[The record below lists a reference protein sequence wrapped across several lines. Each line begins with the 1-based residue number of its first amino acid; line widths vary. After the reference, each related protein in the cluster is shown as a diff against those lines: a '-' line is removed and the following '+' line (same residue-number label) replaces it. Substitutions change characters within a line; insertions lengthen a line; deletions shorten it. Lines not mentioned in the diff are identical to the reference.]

1 MGEWRNTVT
10 EAGRD
15 RIGRF
20 LVRGKTEKGHNI
32 QKVNKENIQLKK
44 KEYRLVQ
51 FSSSLFYLG
60 LIYFDL
66 SHRGIVIRS

>member
-1 MGEWRNTVT
+1 MCEWRNTVT

-20 LVRGKTEKGHNI
+20 LVRGKTEKGHNV

-44 KEYRLVQ
+44 K
-51 FSSSLFYLG
+51 S
-60 LIYFDL
+60 ID
-66 SHRGIVIRS
+66 